1 MVDVKPTVEGSS
13 PTALAHDPDIVLQSA
28 IGNFDR
34 VLVLGYN
41 KKGEIDAF
49 GSLNFPNEMLVFA
62 MERLKHKIM
71 AGDYGRPEDL
81 L

>member
-1 MVDVKPTVEGSS
+1 MADLVVEGTS
-13 PTALAHDPDIVLQSA
+13 PQDLANNPDVVLNSA
-28 IGNFDR
+28 MGHFER